1 MKRQNLKVDL
11 EFLFQWVFRNVM
23 DEIDK
28 FLGQDISKCIVGVDL
43 LKLLIVEVDKVGYAD
58 NARPLTKQRKTAGS
72 FRDTT
77 LLDSFKTSIRLLRA
91 ALKVIL

>member
-1 MKRQNLKVDL
+1 
-11 EFLFQWVFRNVM
+11 M

-91 ALKVIL
+91 ALKVRPKFDYKITLVGVFDIS